1 MDLVTVLVFGLV
13 GAAAQ
18 FVDGTL
24 GMGFGITSATLL
36 TVLGYSAV
44 AASAGTHAAK
54 VGTTFVSGVSHF
66 RAGNV
71 DKRVLVVVGVPG
83 AFGAFVGAVI
93 LTNIA
98 MDGAR
103 VWMAA
108 ILLLMGVTIVLR
120 FGFGRSLFPPI
131 DTRTR
136 NLWPVGLIGGFVDAT
151 GGGGWGPV
159 ATPSLMTLTKHE
171 PHRVVGTVNAAEF
184 LVAVAASMGFLVG
197 AGDAGI
203 PWLPVL
209 GLVVG
214 GAITAPFAA
223 RLAHRAPREMLGVFV
238 GAMVLISN
246 GAILA
251 KSFGVPGVIAALGT
265 LIIAVA
271 AVVIARRAHTAARA
285 GRHPAIPLDAEIT
298 GEAGESSEG
307 DQVTAR

>member
-1 MDLVTVLVFGLV
+1 MDVVTVFLFGIV

-18 FVDGTL
+18 FVDGLL

-54 VGTTFVSGVSHF
+54 MGTTLVSGVSHW

-71 DKRVLVVVGVPG
+71 DKRVLIVLGLPG
-83 AFGAFVGAVI
+83 AAAAFVGAVV

-103 VWMAA
+103 VWMAGVLL
-108 ILLLMGVTIVLR
+108 ILGVTIILR
-120 FGFGRSLFPPI
+120 FGFNRTLIPAMNA
-131 DTRTR
+131 RTR
-136 NLWPVGLIGGFVDAT
+136 HLWPIGVVGGFVDAT

-184 LVAVAASMGFLVG
+184 MVAVAASMGFLVG
-197 AGDAGI
+197 AGESGI
-203 PWLPVL
+203 PWLAVT
-209 GLVVG
+209 GLIVG
-214 GAITAPFAA
+214 GAITAPIAA
-223 RLAHRAPREMLGVFV
+223 RLAHRAPRAILGVLV

-246 GAILA
+246 GAIVA
-251 KSFGVPGVIAALGT
+251 RSFGVPGTAAALGV
-265 LIIAVA
+265 LALVVVAVFIG
-271 AVVIARRAHTAARA
+271 VRAHRIELAKTD
-285 GRHPAIPLDAEIT
+285 PAETPAEAKRLA
-298 GEAGESSEG
+298 EA
-307 DQVTAR
+307 VT